1 MSARVAWVT
10 GASRGIGR
18 GVAVA
23 LGAAGWTV
31 WVTAR
36 SSRSSGAT
44 SHLGGTVEDTAA
56 AVDMA
61 GGRGV
66 AVVCDHRD
74 DAAVRSV
81 VERIASSGLDVLV
94 NNAWGGYERLVVA
107 GGPQEWGRPFW
118 EQPVELWDR
127 MFASGVRAHYVAT
140 ALAAPLLRAR
150 RGVVVTVSMEV
161 GAAHDPEHNVPYNVA
176 KAADERLVQATAGQ
190 LAGSGVASVGLYPGL
205 VRTEGVLQA
214 ADFFDLTESQS
225 PEGVGRVVAAL
236 AADPKVMALTG
247 RSLRVEDLARRY
259 GVDVAR

>member
-1 MSARVAWVT
+1 MT

-36 SSRSSGAT
+36 SSGAGGAT
-44 SHLGGTVEDTAA
+44 SHLGGTVEETAA
-56 AVDMA
+56 AVDAA

-74 DAAVRSV
+74 DTAVRSV
-81 VERIASSGLDVLV
+81 VERIAPGGLDLLV
-94 NNAWGGYERLVVA
+94 NNAWGGYERLVVR
-107 GGPQEWGRPFW
+107 GGHEEWVAPFW

-127 MFASGVRAHYVAT
+127 MFGSGVRAHYVAT
-140 ALAAPLLRAR
+140 VLCAPLLRR
-150 RGVVVTVSMEV
+150 LRGLVVTVSMEI
-161 GAAHDPEHNVPYNVA
+161 GAAHDAGHNVPYNVA
-176 KAADERLVQATAGQ
+176 KAADERLVEATAAQ
-190 LAGSGVASVGLYPGL
+190 LAEASVASVGLYPGL

-214 ADFFDLTESQS
+214 AEFFDLTESQS

-236 AADPKVMALTG
+236 ADDPEVTALTG
-247 RSLRVEDLARRY
+247 RSLRVEDLSRRY
-259 GVDVAR
+259 GVDVTR